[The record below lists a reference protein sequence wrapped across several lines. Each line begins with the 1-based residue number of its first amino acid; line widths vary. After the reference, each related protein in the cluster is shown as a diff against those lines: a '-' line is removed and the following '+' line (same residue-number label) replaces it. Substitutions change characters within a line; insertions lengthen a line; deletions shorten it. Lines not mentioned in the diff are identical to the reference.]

1 MNASFPLRC
10 AAGVVLLLLSACHA
24 DTPSEP
30 QAPSDLYFSRTGQE
44 LQFKPTNH
52 FLVEFNASRDLQGA
66 VAAVGGRLDRSLP
79 AIGVAQVSGLSDAS
93 AAALERQPG
102 IVRVTRDLELQWV
115 PQPKARLLR
124 ADALQPGAESPT
136 DPAAAA
142 FFPFQWNLRQIQA
155 DLAWETGF
163 RGQGVEVAIIDTG
176 IDDTHLDLLGKVDH
190 AKSIAFVANENPAP
204 APPWGDDNL
213 HGTHVGSV
221 VSSNGFGTASVA
233 PDVSLIAVKVL
244 GKTGGGNFG
253 DVIAGIIYAADIGA
267 DVLNISLGVVAP
279 RGNTGVGRL
288 NAALAKAVNYARSKG
303 ALVVCASGNDGLDLD
318 HSGNLISIPAQ
329 SGSAMAVS
337 ATGPLN
343 QANFDLLAGFSD
355 FGRSAVSVAAPGGN
369 FTEVIVNPLD
379 WVLGPCS
386 RQTLDPDF
394 AICRT
399 GNFYL
404 FAAGTSA
411 AAPHVSGVAALVEGK
426 AGDVLGGGQLQTQ
439 IQQTADDLGKP
450 GTDLLYSHGRVNAFR
465 AVTE

>member
-1 MNASFPLRC
+1 
-10 AAGVVLLLLSACHA
+10 
-24 DTPSEP
+24 
-30 QAPSDLYFSRTGQE
+30 
-44 LQFKPTNH
+44 
-52 FLVEFNASRDLQGA
+52 
-66 VAAVGGRLDRSLP
+66 
-79 AIGVAQVSGLSDAS
+79 
-93 AAALERQPG
+93 
-102 IVRVTRDLELQWV
+102 
-115 PQPKARLLR
+115 
-124 ADALQPGAESPT
+124 
-136 DPAAAA
+136 
-142 FFPFQWNLRQIQA
+142 
-155 DLAWETGF
+155 
-163 RGQGVEVAIIDTG
+163 
-176 IDDTHLDLLGKVDH
+176 
-190 AKSIAFVANENPAP
+190 
-204 APPWGDDNL
+204 
-213 HGTHVGSV
+213 
-221 VSSNGFGTASVA
+221 
-233 PDVSLIAVKVL
+233 
-244 GKTGGGNFG
+244 
-253 DVIAGIIYAADIGA
+253 
-267 DVLNISLGVVAP
+267 
-279 RGNTGVGRL
+279 
-288 NAALAKAVNYARSKG
+288 VNYARSKG

-343 QANFDLLAGFSD
+343 QADFDLLAGFSD

-426 AGDVLGGGQLQTQ
+426 AGGVLGGGQLQTQ
-439 IQQTADDLGKP
+439 IQQTADDLGAP